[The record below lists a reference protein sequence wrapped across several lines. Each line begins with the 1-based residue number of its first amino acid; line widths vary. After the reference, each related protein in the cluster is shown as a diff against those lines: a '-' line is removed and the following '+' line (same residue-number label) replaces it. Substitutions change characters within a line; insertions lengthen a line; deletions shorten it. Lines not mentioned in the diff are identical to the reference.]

1 MKYITNYLVANPGL
15 LILLLCG
22 VALYLSKSIYPVIIH
37 LTAKKNLMDEPCNRS
52 SHVQKTPNLGG
63 VGIFIIFV
71 LCMCVS
77 GSVLGLIEL
86 ELEQLLAIVSAISI
100 LFFLGL
106 KDDLIGISPTKKL
119 FGQFLA
125 ASIIVFAANLRIDS
139 LHGLFNVEIVN
150 YGVSVVV
157 SIFLFLF
164 FANAF
169 NLIDGIDGLAGT
181 EGVIASFVFGM
192 FFILF
197 DKLFMGLISFV
208 LMACLIG
215 FLNFNL
221 SEKNKIFMGDS
232 GSLFVGFLLMLQAF
246 CFLKLDLTNA
256 SFILP
261 NKLVLLFS
269 VFAFPVL
276 DTVRV
281 FFLRIINGKSPFEA
295 DRNHLHHKLLDLGL
309 THLKSTMIIAISNV
323 TLIALAFLT
332 FSLNSIVQFMIVF
345 PLSILLFYFPF
356 LIKNKA
362 KLSSQAKSLS

>member
-1 MKYITNYLVANPGL
+1 MNYIVNYLVLNPQL

-22 VALYLSKSIYPVIIH
+22 VALYISRTIYPVIIH
-37 LTAKKNLMDEPCNRS
+37 LTTTKNLMDEPCSRS

-63 VGIFIIFV
+63 VGIFISFV

-77 GSVLGLIEL
+77 GSVLGLMEL

-119 FGQFLA
+119 VGQFLA
-125 ASIIVFAANLRIDS
+125 ASIIVFAADLRIDS
-139 LHGLFNVEIVN
+139 LHGFLGFESLN
-150 YGVSVVV
+150 YGFSVVL

-181 EGVIASFVFGM
+181 EGVIASFIFGM
-192 FFILF
+192 FFIFF
-197 DKLFMGLISFV
+197 DQLFMALISFV
-208 LMACLIG
+208 LMACLLG
-215 FLNFNL
+215 FLNFNI
-221 SEKNKIFMGDS
+221 SDKNKVFMGDS

-246 CFLKLDLTNA
+246 CFLRLDFSTSTL
-256 SFILP
+256 ILP
-261 NKLVLLFS
+261 NELVLLFS
-269 VFAFPVL
+269 VFAFPIL

-309 THLKSTMIIAISNV
+309 SHLKSTMIIAISNI
-323 TLIALAFLT
+323 TLISLAFLT
-332 FSLNSIVQFMIVF
+332 YSLSPFIQFMVIF
-345 PLSILLFYFPF
+345 PFSILLFYFPF
-356 LIKNKA
+356 LIKRKT
-362 KLSSQAKSLS
+362 KLSTRAKSLS